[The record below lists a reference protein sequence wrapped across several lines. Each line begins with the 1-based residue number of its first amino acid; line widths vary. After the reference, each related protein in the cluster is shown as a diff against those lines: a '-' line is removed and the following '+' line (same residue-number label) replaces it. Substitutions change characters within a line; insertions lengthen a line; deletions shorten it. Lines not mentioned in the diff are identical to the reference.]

1 VLVSHELVEVATDPQ
16 GGGFLGA
23 KGTCD
28 ESGWCEIADVC
39 ESLSVLDGVTV
50 QAYWSNRDHDCIAPG
65 SAAPKHPFET
75 RPSTRRSPAS
85 GVPTRVGTGHPC
97 PGLGGSGQVGQREG
111 E

>member
-23 KGTCD
+23 NGTCD

-65 SAAPKHPFET
+65 SAAPKHPSK
-75 RPSTRRSPAS
+75 PGGAPGDPPAS
-85 GVPTRVGTGHPC
+85 GVPTRVGTGQPL
-97 PGLGGSGQVGQREG
+97 PPALAAVAR
-111 E
+111 

>member
-23 KGTCD
+23 NGTCD

-65 SAAPKHPFET
+65 SAAPKHPSKPGGAPGDPPPQACQPGSE
-75 RPSTRRSPAS
+75 PATLAPAL
-85 GVPTRVGTGHPC
+85 VAAAR
-97 PGLGGSGQVGQREG
+97 
-111 E
+111 